1 LDLLQQVHDPATIRE
16 LETLGSLSGWHC
28 LDIGAGAGSIAVWL
42 AQAVGN
48 AGSVLA
54 TDLDTKF
61 LEQLRLP
68 NLKVARHDITSDH
81 LPDSCF
87 DLIHSRLLI
96 HLLPQ
101 REKVLE
107 KLARALKPGGWLV
120 CEVFDH
126 FLLTYP
132 EDEPIRDAVWKF
144 METSGVAGSWGRQ
157 LPALLQQLAFTEVE
171 ANGQVQ
177 IFNGGSATA
186 EFYALTWLQFRD
198 RLLDGKFLSPEQ
210 MEKGLEKLSDPTYWG
225 MSPLMVAVR
234 GRRPAV
240 Q

>member
-1 LDLLQQVHDPATIRE
+1 VISSEFVVGTLNGLATFRRLHPARNLPISLQYWLVAYILGTDDRRRLDLLQQVHDPATIRE

-87 DLIHSRLLI
+87 DLIHSRLLV

-101 REKVLE
+101 REKGVGE
-107 KLARALKPGGWLV
+107 VGPGTQARW
-120 CEVFDH
+120 
-126 FLLTYP
+126 
-132 EDEPIRDAVWKF
+132 
-144 METSGVAGSWGRQ
+144 MAG
-157 LPALLQQLAFTEVE
+157 
-171 ANGQVQ
+171 
-177 IFNGGSATA
+177 
-186 EFYALTWLQFRD
+186 
-198 RLLDGKFLSPEQ
+198 
-210 MEKGLEKLSDPTYWG
+210 M
-225 MSPLMVAVR
+225 
-234 GRRPAV
+234 
-240 Q
+240 